1 VRTVTVSLPLLTL
14 GLAAG
19 IVRQRERG
27 GAVDALEVLT
37 VLTWLVYG
45 GFLAARVSGRRA
57 AYLAVCGF
65 ALVIVARLALAGSHF
80 A

>member
-1 VRTVTVSLPLLTL
+1 LLTL

-19 IVRQRERG
+19 IVRLRERG
-27 GAVDALEVLT
+27 DSFDALEVVTL
-37 VLTWLVYG
+37 VTWSMYG
-45 GFLAARVSGRRA
+45 AFVVARPAGRRA
-57 AYLAVCGF
+57 AYLALGGF